1 MAYQHIAFLLVA
13 KSSAKASAPWLAQH
27 MPAELRTT
35 GPLDLA
41 FWQWLGL
48 PVSLVV
54 GGVAGIIAAAILQV
68 VLRFLA
74 RQTKP
79 TWDDAL
85 VSALRGPLRLLLT
98 AIGAE
103 AAQPLLGLPDNVSL
117 WVDRGLAAIAAVAI
131 FWAVLR
137 AVDVACEL
145 ASASPWA
152 AENPASRTLI
162 TIGRRIGKVLIVA
175 LAVGTALSVFGVSVA
190 SLIAGL
196 GVGGLAVALAAQKS
210 FENLLGAFAIG
221 VDQPFREG
229 DVINVDGAFTGTVE
243 RVGLRSTQIRTLDR
257 TVISLPNGQLS
268 EKRIE
273 TFAARDRIRIH
284 AVLGMTYSTTPA
296 QMRAIMEALKDTLK
310 NHEKVWQDEIYIRFI
325 SFGASSLDI
334 EVMCWINTTAFA
346 EFADVRSALFL
357 TFMDIVEQNGGDFA
371 FPTRTVHVV
380 GDKDALGGAPER
392 PRP

>member
-1 MAYQHIAFLLVA
+1 
-13 KSSAKASAPWLAQH
+13 
-27 MPAELRTT
+27 MPMELRT
-35 GPLDLA
+35 GGA
-41 FWQWLGL
+41 FGVAPWQWLGL
-48 PVSLVV
+48 PVSLVL
-54 GGVAGIIAAAILQV
+54 GGVVGIAAAAILQI
-68 VLRFLA
+68 VLRFLT

-85 VSALRGPLRLLLT
+85 IASLRGPLRLLLT
-98 AIGAE
+98 SLGAKS
-103 AAQPLLGLPDNVSL
+103 AQPFLAMPEDVAL

-137 AVDVACEL
+137 SIDVACEL
-145 ASASPWA
+145 AATSPWA

-296 QMRAIMEALKDTLK
+296 QMRAIMGALKDTLK
-310 NHEKVWQDEIYIRFI
+310 NHDKVWQDEIYIRFV
-325 SFGASSLDI
+325 SFNSSSLDI
-334 EVMCWINTTAFA
+334 EVMCWIKTVAFA

-380 GDKDALGGAPER
+380 GEKAEPFTAKA
-392 PRP
+392 